1 MWNCRFAAMTTL
13 ILHFDFLFWFVW
25 NKNMDAENVVAKIF
39 ADAGA
44 EAEKVKNQAREK
56 QAAEQAALDEQ
67 LRQYQKQTDAL
78 AQKAAEEE
86 KSHLLAAARMQIAKE
101 LLTEKRKILDE
112 VFEQARRQ
120 LLNLPDRQY
129 RQVIAGLM
137 VRAVETGNEEVVVD
151 KNENRIDQELVNQ
164 VNQRLAGQ
172 NKGNLRLSDQRQ
184 ELGGGFILKR
194 GKIRTNVSFE
204 VLLNQA
210 RKGLEI
216 ELAKELFE
224 K

>member
-1 MWNCRFAAMTTL
+1 
-13 ILHFDFLFWFVW
+13 
-25 NKNMDAENVVAKIF
+25 MDAENVVAKIL

-44 EAEKVKNQAREK
+44 EAEKIKSQAQEK
-56 QAAEQAALDEQ
+56 QAAEQAKLDEQ
-67 LRQYQKQTDAL
+67 LAQYKRQTDAL

-101 LLTEKRKILDE
+101 LLIEKRKILDE

-120 LLNLPDRQY
+120 LLNLPDDQY
-129 RQVIAGLM
+129 RRLITDLM
-137 VRAVETGNEEVVVD
+137 VGAVETGNEEVVVD
-151 KNENRIDQELVNQ
+151 KNEKRIDQELVNQ
-164 VNQRLAGQ
+164 VNQRLAGR
-172 NKGNLRLSDQRQ
+172 NKGNLRLSDQGQ
-184 ELGGGFILKR
+184 ELGGGFILRR

-210 RKGLEI
+210 RRELEI

-224 K
+224 N

>member
-1 MWNCRFAAMTTL
+1 
-13 ILHFDFLFWFVW
+13 
-25 NKNMDAENVVAKIF
+25 MDAENVVAKIL
-39 ADAGA
+39 ADARA

-56 QAAEQAALDEQ
+56 QAAEQAKLDEQ
-67 LRQYQKQTDAL
+67 LAQYSKQTDAL

-101 LLTEKRKILDE
+101 LLTEKRRILDE

-151 KNENRIDQELVNQ
+151 KNEKRIDQELVNQ

-210 RKGLEI
+210 RKELEI

-224 K
+224 N